1 MFSSQ
6 VGEPAAFV
14 EIILDASIIDK
25 DAKNITRGHVM
36 AYHRFLSV
44 RITLYVLLKIT
55 HVIAC

>member
-6 VGEPAAFV
+6 VG

-25 DAKNITRGHVM
+25 DAKNIMHSHIM

-44 RITLYVLLKIT
+44 SYYMCSRRNDR
-55 HVIAC
+55 VIAC